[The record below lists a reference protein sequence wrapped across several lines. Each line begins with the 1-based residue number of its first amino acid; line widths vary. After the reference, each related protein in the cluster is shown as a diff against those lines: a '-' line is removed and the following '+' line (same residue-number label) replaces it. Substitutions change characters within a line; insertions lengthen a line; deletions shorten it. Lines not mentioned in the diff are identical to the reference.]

1 MKSGVKAI
9 AWVAVGAVVA
19 ALAAGGVALWNGS
32 TPAPVRIGILG
43 EMTGRSADNGIAM
56 RNGVLIAIDEY
67 KTKGLLKG
75 AEVEVLVRDAGDTR
89 ESAEQ
94 AARELAAARPLV
106 VVGPVSTVTLEAA
119 FPPLDAAGIVV
130 MAPVAAALHLSGRD
144 DHLFRGNW
152 TTSENGS
159 DYARHYFD
167 AGIQT
172 VSVVINL
179 NNRAYA
185 DSWFTEFRSAY
196 EALGGKVLAHEYF
209 DSADSN
215 LEGVLQKLL
224 APKPAALVLIANAS
238 DAGRLAQQTRK
249 LNADVPLIASV
260 WAGTTHLIQQGGKA
274 VEGLRMVQN
283 VIRDDTSVAYQSF
296 IATYRER
303 FNREPEYVSI
313 LSYDMAAAALQ
324 AHMRR
329 TDGMGLKQAL
339 LTQGPFDGL
348 QQKIRF
354 NATGD
359 NGRAAYFMVVRDG
372 RFVRE

>member
-1 MKSGVKAI
+1 MNTVT
-9 AWVAVGAVVA
+9 VEGAV
-19 ALAAGGVALWNGS
+19 
-32 TPAPVRIGILG
+32 
-43 EMTGRSADNGIAM
+43 
-56 RNGVLIAIDEY
+56 
-67 KTKGLLKG
+67 
-75 AEVEVLVRDAGDTR
+75 
-89 ESAEQ
+89 
-94 AARELAAARPLV
+94 
-106 VVGPVSTVTLEAA
+106 
-119 FPPLDAAGIVV
+119 PPLDAAGIVV
-130 MAPVAAALHLSGRD
+130 MAPLASAPHLSGHD

-152 TTSENGS
+152 TNSEIGS
-159 DYARHYFD
+159 NYARHYFD

-179 NNRAYA
+179 NNRAYT

-209 DSADSN
+209 DSADSS

-249 LNADVPLIASV
+249 LNADVPLIASA

-274 VEGLRMVQN
+274 VEGLRIVQN
-283 VIRDDTSVAYQSF
+283 VFRDDTSVAYQSF